1 MKKSILMGL
10 AAAGILSLGSAA
22 SAQVTLD
29 GSLADAGYTLLG
41 TATDFGYGNGH
52 GVGNVYAGIDATNL
66 YIGFAGQS
74 STSFESIL
82 IHVGSADATGG
93 IPSGTVSDRSTNG
106 FTPFENWGSIYD
118 FELDYSF
125 SWRRGG
131 GGANDCDISVM
142 NYTESTG
149 DKTVRDRNLIDYG
162 VIIQDGSVT
171 TAPAMIDEDGGDPL
185 PVGPNQWAGLQIAV
199 AAPAA
204 DAQAAIAAN
213 TGLELAIPLS
223 LMGSST
229 MATAFN
235 IQVHSIGGDGH
246 NYSNNIMPPIAGF
259 MNGDIGTGVSIPT
272 PIDFTAQPGNNFVA
286 FNAGSSVGNWELY

>member
-29 GSLADAGYTLLG
+29 GSLGDAGYTLLG
-41 TATDFGYGNGH
+41 TAVDFGYGNGH

-74 STSFESIL
+74 SAGFESIL
-82 IHVGSADATGG
+82 IHVGSADVAGG
-93 IPSGTVSDRSTNG
+93 IPSGMVSDRSANG

-125 SWRRGG
+125 AWRRGG

-162 VIIQDGSVT
+162 VILMDGSVT
-171 TAPAMIDEDGGDPL
+171 TAPAMIDEFDGGG
-185 PVGPNQWAGLQIAV
+185 VGPNQWAGLQISV
-199 AAPAA
+199 ATPAA
-204 DAQAAIAAN
+204 DAAAAITAN

-229 MATAFN
+229 MTTAFN

-259 MNGDIGTGVSIPT
+259 TNGDIGTGGSIPS
-272 PIDFTAQPGNNFVA
+272 PIDFTAASGDNFVA